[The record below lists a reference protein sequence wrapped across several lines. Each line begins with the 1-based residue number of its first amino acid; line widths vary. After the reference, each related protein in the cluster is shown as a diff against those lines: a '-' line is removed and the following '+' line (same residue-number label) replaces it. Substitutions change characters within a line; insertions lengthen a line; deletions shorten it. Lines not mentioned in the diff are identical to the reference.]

1 MSQQQ
6 SVLYDALGPRG
17 QRRVVIGSVLAGV
30 LIIGVVALGIV
41 RLAAKGQFQTTR
53 WEVFTQPAVVR
64 FLANGLLAT
73 VKVAL
78 TAGLLSLVFG
88 LALALARLSVRR
100 AARYATGAWIEFFR
114 GVPLLLL
121 ILFIAHGLPQYGMK
135 LSAYW
140 FLVLGLTIY
149 NSAVLAEI
157 FRAGILSLDRGQ
169 REAAYAIG
177 LTYAQSMR
185 LVIVPQAVRRMVPT
199 LVSQLVT
206 LLKDSS
212 LGFVIPFEELLRRG
226 RGLGEFYPQS
236 ILQAYVVVAA
246 IYIAVNFSL
255 GRVAVWLEGRQAHRY
270 GGRVH
275 LPGGPED
282 LAMIEVRS
290 AALVPSD

>member
-1 MSQQQ
+1 MRTQ

-17 QRRVVIGSVLAGV
+17 RRRVAIGSIVAGLV
-30 LIIGVVALGIV
+30 IAGLVALAV
-41 RLAAKGQFQTTR
+41 ARLAAKGQFQSTR
-53 WEVFTQPAVVR
+53 WNVFTQPAVVR

-73 VKVAL
+73 VKVAV
-78 TAGLLSLVFG
+78 TAGLLSLVLG

-100 AARYATGAWIEFFR
+100 IARLATGAWIEFFR

-135 LSAYW
+135 LSAFW

-169 REAAYAIG
+169 REAAYSVG
-177 LTYAQSMR
+177 LTYRQSMA

-226 RGLGEFYPQS
+226 RGLGEFFPQS
-236 ILQAYVVVAA
+236 ILQAYVIVAA
-246 IYIAVNFSL
+246 IYIAVNFAL
-255 GRVAVWLEGRQAHRY
+255 GRLAVWLEGRQARRY
-270 GGRVH
+270 GGQVQ
-275 LPGGPED
+275 LPGGLED
-282 LAMIEVRS
+282 LAVMEVQTG
-290 AALVPSD
+290 ALAPSD